1 MPRSTMGGVEV
12 LESVD
17 GMVGAWVVAD
27 EVATQIQEKKQELQV
42 GWGGASA
49 ALVVCCIVLCVCV
62 CVGGWVCMV
71 APAGWCGGNAHMS
84 ARRRGPPLVG
94 PDPGPGPGVRSS
106 AHPQPC
112 CGSRRQPAPL
122 VTKHLCRWCAGAPPQ
137 EAADDY
143 QRILEELQELAV
155 AAGLPASPTAA
166 GGGTAASAEVGEGA
180 GVDDVE

>member
-1 MPRSTMGGVEV
+1 MAPSMAQKSEQEQVLEQAGEAAAVPGGRPQPLSSYDAGDFGGYEAASVPRVQRGELSEESEDEEAQEVARRTAAYMERLQALAGAELAELEAKKPTMGGVEV

-27 EVATQIQEKKQELQV
+27 EVATQIQEKKQEL
-42 GWGGASA
+42 
-49 ALVVCCIVLCVCV
+49 
-62 CVGGWVCMV
+62 
-71 APAGWCGGNAHMS
+71 
-84 ARRRGPPLVG
+84 
-94 PDPGPGPGVRSS
+94 
-106 AHPQPC
+106 
-112 CGSRRQPAPL
+112 
-122 VTKHLCRWCAGAPPQ
+122 Q